1 MALLIEQFIQNA
13 CESMLLSVD
22 EIASVRATLPETQQQ
37 EPQALATALVRAG
50 KLTVLQRR

>member
-1 MALLIEQFIQNA
+1 MALLIEPFIQNA

-50 KLTVLQRR
+50 KLTVFQRR